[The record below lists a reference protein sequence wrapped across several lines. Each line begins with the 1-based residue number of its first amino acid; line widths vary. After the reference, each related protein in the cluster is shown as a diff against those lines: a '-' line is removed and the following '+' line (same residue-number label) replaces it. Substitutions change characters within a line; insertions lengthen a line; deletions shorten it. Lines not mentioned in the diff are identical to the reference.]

1 MAQGSVGT
9 EARGG
14 RYVRQTTGYRV
25 FIPSPLPLDPPLR
38 LEGELHLLLS
48 SADRALARLDGVGS
62 VLPDPDGFV
71 MAYVWKEA
79 LLSSQIEG
87 TQASLVD
94 VLEYEIDEKNR

>member
-9 EARGG
+9 EAMGG

-25 FIPSPLPLDPPLR
+25 FIPSPLPLDPPPLR

-79 LLSSQIEG
+79 LLSSQI
-87 TQASLVD
+87 
-94 VLEYEIDEKNR
+94 